1 MQRITYEPQDI
12 ELLKKQ
18 LDTLSKVRPKTM
30 ISTLTLNI
38 FDSVKVTKPK
48 IFITA
53 TAYVKMCTIVK
64 ECDGE
69 IGWHLLMRKHTT
81 GLYEVYD
88 VLIYPQKAS
97 AAYIEVDDEERNK
110 WQNKMD
116 INVFKAIHGQV
127 HSHVNMSCTPSG
139 VDKTHYEEVTNLI
152 KSKPENYYLFAIVN
166 KKGDLWANFYDYEQ
180 NIIFD
185 TKEIE
190 ITIMNESGEDIINE
204 IKEEIKTNLKK
215 PEIPR
220 MYYYESQNS
229 IYKPEYKPATKK
241 ETSKKEKK
249 IAKEKIEQERQA
261 YIDDLNELNKQGVDY
276 DRYY

>member
-1 MQRITYEPQDI
+1 MQRIIYEPQDI

-18 LDTLSKVRPKTM
+18 LDALSKIKPKTA
-30 ISTLTLNI
+30 ISTLTLNL

-53 TAYVKMCTIVK
+53 EAYVKMYTIVK

-69 IGWHLLMRKHTT
+69 IGWHLLMRKHAT
-81 GLYEVYD
+81 GVYEVYE

-97 AAYIEVDDEERNK
+97 ATYIEVDDEERNK

-127 HSHVNMSCTPSG
+127 HSHVNMGCSPSG

-152 KSKPENYYLFAIVN
+152 KNKPENYYLFAIVN
-166 KKGDLWANFYDYEQ
+166 KRGDIWANFYDYEQ

-185 TKEIE
+185 TKDIE
-190 ITIMNESGEDIINE
+190 ITIMNEKGEDIIKE
-204 IKEEIKTNLKK
+204 IKKEIKTNLKK
-215 PEIPR
+215 QEITR
-220 MYYYESQNS
+220 MSYYGSQS
-229 IYKPEYKPATKK
+229 SLYKPEYRPIT
-241 ETSKKEKK
+241 KKEKK
-249 IAKEKIEQERQA
+249 TAKENIDTEEQL
-261 YIDDLNELNKQGVDY
+261 YIDHLNELNKQGVDY